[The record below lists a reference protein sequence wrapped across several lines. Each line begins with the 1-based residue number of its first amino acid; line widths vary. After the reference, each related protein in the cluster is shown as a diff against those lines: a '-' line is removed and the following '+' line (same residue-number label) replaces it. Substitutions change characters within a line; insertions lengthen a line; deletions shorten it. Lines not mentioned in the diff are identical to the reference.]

1 MRAFITGAILT
12 VATLT
17 VNAAPAH
24 AQAIDMPSLVDSWYV
39 RYLGHHAEPLAMSD
53 QMRAIRHGISLDL
66 LEASVLR
73 TDEYYIRNGNTPEG
87 FVAALYR
94 DVLGRRAAPHE
105 FSRQVSH
112 VLQEGRNAVALRVL
126 AERNPLV
133 VTYSTP
139 LIVTRPYYVEPT
151 VIVPSYRHAVY
162 VSPRPALSIRIGI
175 R

>member
-12 VATLT
+12 VAALT
-17 VNAAPAH
+17 VNVTPTYAH
-24 AQAIDMPSLVDSWYV
+24 PNDMSGLVDSWYV
-39 RYLGHHAEPLAMSD
+39 RYLGRHAEPLAMSD

-73 TDEYYIRNGNTPEG
+73 SDEYYIRNGNTPEG

-105 FSRQVSH
+105 FSHQVGH
-112 VLQEGRNAVALRVL
+112 VLREGRNAVALRVL
-126 AERNPLV
+126 AERNPPV
-133 VTYSTP
+133 VTYSAP
-139 LIVTRPYYVEPT
+139 VIVTGPYYVEPT
-151 VIVPSYRHAVY
+151 VIVPFYRPTVY
-162 VSPRPALSIRIGI
+162 VSPRPAFSIRIGI